1 MEDPM
6 AGTSSAPTLVS
17 AIGICKAYGG
27 AQALRGATLTILPGE
42 THGLVGANGAG
53 KSTLIRI
60 LAGLTAPDA
69 GDVLVDGNPVVIETP
84 HAANELGMSF
94 IHQELAF
101 VPGMT
106 VLENI
111 MLGLPKKTRFG
122 MVDWRAIAEDVKPIA
137 DRVGVKAALG
147 ASAKGLSTAENWLI
161 NITRALVRKSRLIV
175 MDEPTAA
182 LSAVESERL
191 FAIVRALHK
200 SRVAVLYV
208 SHRLDEILDL
218 CQHVTVFRDGRSVSE
233 LAGPTL
239 TRSSLVEA
247 IVGGAIEAEPKRA
260 TSAASRPIILS
271 ARALRRAPKVIDAN
285 FDLHAGEVLGLG
297 GLVGAGR
304 TELAR
309 LVFGADRADAGAMLL
324 AGQPYAPKNPAEAVR
339 AGIGF
344 VPEERR
350 TEGLILTKSVAFNL
364 SLANLGSLI
373 VSPALPFISGSRR
386 RSLAERVI
394 RDLAVK
400 TASAETAVGQLSGGN
415 QQKVLI
421 GRWLQS
427 KPKALI
433 LDEPTRG
440 VDVGA
445 RGEIHRLI
453 RGLAQAGAAVMVVSS
468 EPDELPDLCDRVLVM
483 VEGRIVAE
491 LSGATL
497 NRQGIVAASYTAAH
511 ERNRS

>member
-1 MEDPM
+1 
-6 AGTSSAPTLVS
+6 
-17 AIGICKAYGG
+17 
-27 AQALRGATLTILPGE
+27 
-42 THGLVGANGAG
+42 
-53 KSTLIRI
+53 
-60 LAGLTAPDA
+60 
-69 GDVLVDGNPVVIETP
+69 
-84 HAANELGMSF
+84 
-94 IHQELAF
+94 
-101 VPGMT
+101 
-106 VLENI
+106 
-111 MLGLPKKTRFG
+111 
-122 MVDWRAIAEDVKPIA
+122 MVDWRAIAKDVKPIA

-147 ASAKGLSTAENWLI
+147 ASAKGLSAAENWLV

-200 SRVAVLYV
+200 SGVAVLYV

-218 CQHVTVFRDGRSVSE
+218 CQCVTVFRDGRSVSE

-260 TSAASRPIILS
+260 ISVASRPIILS

-324 AGQPYAPKNPAEAVR
+324 AGQPYAPRNPAEAVR

-350 TEGLILTKSVAFNL
+350 TEGLILRKSVAFNL

-394 RDLAVK
+394 RELAVK
-400 TASAETAVGQLSGGN
+400 TASVETAVGQLSGGN

-497 NRQGIVAASYTAAH
+497 NRQGIVAASYAAAH